1 MNTSGEK
8 SGEKQETMINETET
22 HDHDSQTEPLVLN
35 NGKKWKVDD
44 HMMVFIQDMEQDIKS
59 FSLNDLKDYQLLADG
74 LHKNINLL
82 TTNCTMSGMAHD
94 ELHKWLVPYI
104 TEVNALSEA
113 ENETEA
119 CNAYVKIQDSFKTF
133 NQYFQ

>member
-1 MNTSGEK
+1 
-8 SGEKQETMINETET
+8 
-22 HDHDSQTEPLVLN
+22 
-35 NGKKWKVDD
+35 
-44 HMMVFIQDMEQDIKS
+44 
-59 FSLNDLKDYQLLADG
+59 
-74 LHKNINLL
+74 
-82 TTNCTMSGMAHD
+82 MSGMAHD

-119 CNAYVKIQDSFKTF
+119 RNAYVKIQDSFKTF

>member
-8 SGEKQETMINETET
+8 SGEKQETIINETET
-22 HDHDSQTEPLVLN
+22 HDHNSQTEPMVLN

-44 HMMVFIQDMEQDIKS
+44 HMMVFFQDMEQDIKS
-59 FSLNDLKDYQLLADG
+59 FSLDDLKDYQLLADG
-74 LHKNINLL
+74 LQKNINHL

-94 ELHKWLVPYI
+94 ELHKWLIPYI

-113 ENETEA
+113 ENEIEA
-119 CNAYVKIQDSFKTF
+119 IKTFKNIQESFKTF
-133 NQYFQ
+133 NKYFQ

>member
-1 MNTSGEK
+1 MNSSGEK

-22 HDHDSQTEPLVLN
+22 HDHDSQTENLVLN
-35 NGKKWKVDD
+35 NGEKWKVDD

-74 LHKNINLL
+74 LHKNIHLL

-119 CNAYVKIQDSFKTF
+119 GIAYVKIQDSFKSF